1 MGLLLD
7 SIGQRATALAHYR
20 RAAELEPD
28 NETYALSYQTMFD
41 SGEGATGA
49 PERPTAPGAPA
60 STVDA
65 VGQAAAA
72 SNSPD
77 GPAQQSAELPPR
89 AIIDV
94 AEVGA
99 SLQPIPAVEDPESS
113 AEPIIWVE
121 DSDPTHVEAS
131 ATDDSDRPESPNP
144 MMPDARA
151 ANHARAVDSADQHGP
166 FGHTASAS
174 AEERIEAGW
183 AAMSAENRPLA
194 LARFRE
200 AMAMNPHDPQIPISA
215 AVSALRRN
223 QPDVAVALLEPSL
236 KRFAESAALR
246 RILGAA
252 YYRLGDY
259 ESSQVVLQQAL
270 SLDKSSALSY
280 FLMGCTLAKL
290 GQTAAAETHFR
301 QARRLDARYGIRR

>member
-1 MGLLLD
+1 
-7 SIGQRATALAHYR
+7 
-20 RAAELEPD
+20 
-28 NETYALSYQTMFD
+28 
-41 SGEGATGA
+41 
-49 PERPTAPGAPA
+49 
-60 STVDA
+60 
-65 VGQAAAA
+65 
-72 SNSPD
+72 
-77 GPAQQSAELPPR
+77 
-89 AIIDV
+89 
-94 AEVGA
+94 
-99 SLQPIPAVEDPESS
+99 
-113 AEPIIWVE
+113 
-121 DSDPTHVEAS
+121 
-131 ATDDSDRPESPNP
+131 
-144 MMPDARA
+144 
-151 ANHARAVDSADQHGP
+151 
-166 FGHTASAS
+166 
-174 AEERIEAGW
+174 
-183 AAMSAENRPLA
+183 
-194 LARFRE
+194 
-200 AMAMNPHDPQIPISA
+200 MNPHDPQIPIAA